1 MPLVS
6 RSSHRTCWA
15 GEPYPLGASL
25 TPEGVNFALFSE
37 HATGVDLCLFDPE
50 KPKSEERIRLMEC
63 TEHVW
68 HGFVPGL
75 AAGQLYG
82 FRVHGPHRPALG
94 ARFNPAK
101 LLLDPYARAIDGV
114 VKPGP
119 VLFGYPSDGTDDR
132 DLKRDG
138 RDSAGS
144 VPRSVVVGGAFD
156 WGGVQPPR
164 RSLADSV
171 IYEMHVKGFSK
182 LATEVPPEERGTYAG
197 LGSAAAIRY
206 LTALGVTAVELLPIH
221 HFFDEPFLMERN
233 LANYWGYN
241 SIGFFA
247 PHAGYAQSRER
258 GAQVVEFK
266 QMVKNLH
273 AAGIEVIL
281 DVVYNHTAEGNQH
294 GRTLCFRGI
303 DNVAYY
309 RLDTKEPRFYRDYTG
324 CGNTLNT
331 NHPRVLQLILDSLR
345 YWVTEMHVDGFRFD
359 LTSAL
364 ARDAHAFD
372 RGSGFLDAIQQDPV
386 LARVKLIA
394 EPWDLAEGG
403 YQVGG
408 FPVNW
413 AEWNGKYRDCMRS
426 YWKGD
431 SGLIGEFA
439 SRLTGSS
446 DIYQPGGRRPYAS
459 VNFIT
464 AHDGFTL
471 GDLVSYNEKHN
482 EANAEQNR
490 DGESHNRSWNCGVEG
505 ATAEVEIQT
514 LRRRQRRNFLATL
527 FLSQGV
533 PMLTAGDEYG
543 RSQGGNNN
551 TYCQDNALNWL
562 GWTRDT
568 EEQELELFTRQ
579 LIALRRKHPIF
590 RRTKFFHGRKI
601 RGAKVKDILWLN
613 DSGREMTG
621 GDWSSPH
628 FRALGVVLVGFASD
642 VRDARGE
649 PIRDDTFML
658 LFNAHHGPVKF
669 VLAGQERVRWALF
682 LDTREEA
689 GFLPAPRA
697 FASGD
702 EFELLGYSL
711 CALRLT
717 KGSEEQARS
726 ASWRPRGKTAE
737 P

>member
-1 MPLVS
+1 M
-6 RSSHRTCWA
+6 
-15 GEPYPLGASL
+15 
-25 TPEGVNFALFSE
+25 NFALFSE
-37 HATGVDLCLFDPE
+37 HATGVELCLFGPE
-50 KPKSEERIRLMEC
+50 ATKAEERIPLVEC

-68 HGFVPGL
+68 HCFVPGL
-75 AAGQLYG
+75 TAGQLYG
-82 FRVHGPHRPALG
+82 FRVRGPHRPALG

-101 LLLDPYARAIDGV
+101 LLLDPYARAIVGTL
-114 VKPGP
+114 KEKRA
-119 VLFGYPSDGTDDR
+119 LYGYPHDGTDDR

-138 RDSAGS
+138 RDSAGA
-144 VPRSVVVGGAFD
+144 VPRSMVVDGAFD
-156 WGGVQPPR
+156 WGKVTPPR
-164 RSLADSV
+164 RPMADSV
-171 IYEMHVKGFSK
+171 IYEVHVKGFTK
-182 LATEVPPEERGTYAG
+182 TATELPEQERGTYAG
-197 LGSAAAIRY
+197 LGSEAAIRY
-206 LTALGVTAVELLPIH
+206 LTGLGVTAVELLPIH
-221 HFFDEPFLMERN
+221 HFLDEPFLMGRGRT
-233 LANYWGYN
+233 NYWGYN

-247 PHAGYAQSRER
+247 PHAGYARDTQG

-281 DVVYNHTAEGNQH
+281 DVVYNHTAEGNHH

-303 DNVAYY
+303 DNAAYY
-309 RLDTKEPRFYRDYTG
+309 RLETKEPRFYRDYTG

-331 NHPRVLQLILDSLR
+331 NHPRVIQMILDSLR

-372 RGSGFLDAIQQDPV
+372 RGSGFLDAVLQDPV
-386 LARVKLIA
+386 LSRVKLIA

-413 AEWNGKYRDCMRS
+413 SEWNGKYRDCMRS

-446 DIYQPGGRRPYAS
+446 DLYQQSGRRPYAS

-471 GDLVSYNEKHN
+471 ADLVSYNEKHN
-482 EANAEQNR
+482 EANGEENR

-505 ATAEVEIQT
+505 VTVDLEIQT

-527 FLSQGV
+527 LLSQGV

-551 TYCQDNALNWL
+551 SYCQDNELNWL
-562 GWTRDT
+562 NWSRGAD
-568 EEQELELFTRQ
+568 EQALEQFTRQ
-579 LIALRRKHPIF
+579 LIALRRRHPIF

-621 GDWSSPH
+621 GDWTSPH
-628 FRALGVVLVGFASD
+628 FRALSVVLVGFASE
-642 VRDARGE
+642 VCDARGR
-649 PIRDDTFML
+649 PIQDDTFML

-669 VLAGQERVRWALF
+669 VLAGQEEVRWELL

-689 GFLPAPRA
+689 GFPDAPRT
-697 FASGD
+697 FSSGD
-702 EFELLGYSL
+702 EFELIGYSL

-717 KGSEEQARS
+717 QGSEEQARS
-726 ASWRPRGKTAE
+726 ASWKPRGKSAE
-737 P
+737 G

>member
-1 MPLVS
+1 M
-6 RSSHRTCWA
+6 
-15 GEPYPLGASL
+15 
-25 TPEGVNFALFSE
+25 NFALFSE
-37 HATGVDLCLFDPE
+37 HGTGVDLCLFDA
-50 KPKSEERIRLMEC
+50 KDPKREERYRLVEC

-68 HGFVPGL
+68 HCFVPGL
-75 AAGQLYG
+75 EAGQLYG
-82 FRVHGPHRPALG
+82 FRVHGPHRPQQG
-94 ARFNPAK
+94 ARFNSFK
-101 LLLDPYARAIDGV
+101 LLLDPYARAIAGTMKAGQSV
-114 VKPGP
+114 Y
-119 VLFGYPSDGTDDR
+119 GYPHDGTADC
-132 DLKRDG
+132 DLKRNAH
-138 RDSAGS
+138 DSAQA
-144 VPRSVVVGGAFD
+144 VPRAVVVADTFD

-164 RSLADSV
+164 RRLADSV
-171 IYEMHVKGFSK
+171 IYEVHVKGFSK
-182 LATEVPPEERGTYAG
+182 LTPHLPEPVRGTYAG
-197 LGSAAAIRY
+197 LGSEWAIDY
-206 LTALGVTAVELLPIH
+206 FTTLGVTAVELLPIH
-221 HFFDEPFLMERN
+221 HFISEPFLAERG

-247 PHAGYAQSRER
+247 PHAAYASSGAV
-258 GAQVVEFK
+258 GAQVTEFK

-281 DVVYNHTAEGNQH
+281 DVVYNHTAEGNQL
-294 GRTLCFRGI
+294 GPTLAFRGL
-303 DNVAYY
+303 DNAAYY
-309 RLDTKEPRFYRDYTG
+309 RLDPKDPRYYRDYTG

-372 RGSGFLDAIQQDPV
+372 RGSGFLDLLQQDPV
-386 LARVKLIA
+386 LSRVKLIA

-413 AEWNGKYRDCMRS
+413 SEWNGKYRDCMRG

-431 SGLIGEFA
+431 AGLIGEFA

-446 DIYQPGGRRPYAS
+446 DLYQHGGRRPYAS
-459 VNFIT
+459 INFIT

-471 GDLVSYNEKHN
+471 ADLVSYNEKHN
-482 EANAEQNR
+482 EANQEGNR

-505 ATAEVEIQT
+505 ETDDAEINT
-514 LRRRQRRNFLATL
+514 LRRRQRRNFLSTL
-527 FLSQGV
+527 LLSQGV

-543 RSQGGNNN
+543 RSQRGNNN
-551 TYCQDNALNWL
+551 TYCQDNALSWL
-562 GWTRDT
+562 RWTRAP
-568 EEQELELFTRQ
+568 EEQQLELFTRG

-621 GDWSSPH
+621 GDWTSPH
-628 FRALGVVLVGFASD
+628 FRALGVVFVGFASD
-642 VRDARGE
+642 VCDAHGA
-649 PIRDDTFML
+649 PVQDDTFML

-669 VLAGQERVRWALF
+669 VLAGQRQVRWEL
-682 LDTREEA
+682 LIDTREEA
-689 GFLPAPRA
+689 GLLPSPLF

-702 EFELLGYSL
+702 ELELIGFSL

-717 KGSEEQARS
+717 RGSEEQARS
-726 ASWRPRGKTAE
+726 ASWKPRKK
-737 P
+737 

>member
-1 MPLVS
+1 M
-6 RSSHRTCWA
+6 RTSHHHPIWA
-15 GEPYPLGASL
+15 GEPYPLGATL

-37 HATGVDLCLFDPE
+37 HATGVDLGLFDPT
-50 KPKSEERIRLMEC
+50 KAKGEERLRLVEC
-63 TEHVW
+63 TEHIW
-68 HGFVPGL
+68 HCFVPGL
-75 AAGQLYG
+75 KAGQFYG

-94 ARFNPAK
+94 ARFNPKK
-101 LLLDPYARAIDGV
+101 LLLDPYARAIAGT
-114 VKPGP
+114 VKQGP
-119 VLFGYPSDGTDDR
+119 ALYGYPHDGTDDR

-144 VPRSVVVGGAFD
+144 VPRSVVVDGAFD
-156 WGGVQPPR
+156 WGGVQAPR

-171 IYEMHVKGFSK
+171 IYEMHVKGFTK
-182 LATEVPPEERGTYAG
+182 LATDVPEAERGTYAG
-197 LGSAAAIRY
+197 LGSASAIRH

-221 HFFDEPFLMERN
+221 HFLDETFLAERG

-247 PHAGYAQSRER
+247 PHAGYASSG
-258 GAQVVEFK
+258 GAGGQVTEFK

-294 GRTLCFRGI
+294 GRTLSFRGI
-303 DNVAYY
+303 DNAAYY
-309 RLDTKEPRFYRDYTG
+309 RLEAKEPRFYRDYTG

-331 NHPRVLQLILDSLR
+331 NHPRILQLIMDSLR

-413 AEWNGKYRDCMRS
+413 SEWNGKYRDCMRS

-446 DIYQPGGRRPYAS
+446 DLYQHGGRRPYAS

-471 GDLVSYNEKHN
+471 ADLVSYNEKHN
-482 EANAEQNR
+482 EANGEDNR

-505 ATAEVEIQT
+505 ATDDVEIQT

-527 FLSQGV
+527 LLSQGV

-551 TYCQDNALNWL
+551 AFCQDNVLNWL
-562 GWTRDT
+562 AWSRGA
-568 EEQELELFTRQ
+568 EERELELFTRQ
-579 LIALRRKHPIF
+579 LIALRRAHPIF

-621 GDWSSPH
+621 SDWTSPH
-628 FRALGVVLVGFASD
+628 FRALGVVLVGFASE
-642 VRDARGE
+642 VCDARGV

-658 LFNAHHGPVKF
+658 LFNAHHGPVTF
-669 VLAGQERVRWALF
+669 VLAGQEQVRWELL

-689 GFLPAPRA
+689 GFLHPPRA

-702 EFELLGYSL
+702 EFELLGFSL

-717 KGSEEQARS
+717 RGSEEQARS
-726 ASWRPRGKTAE
+726 ASWRPRQQGK
-737 P
+737 